1 MRLKV
6 LGCLFLSTLTFTS
19 LFTNV
24 KAAESD
30 VYGFSWLDP
39 DKEVYVLQNR
49 KFRKAGRMY
58 VNAGA
63 GITTSGTYVDSMNIQ
78 GRLGFFMSEE
88 FGLEVVYSKNDA
100 KDSDTFKALMQ
111 KTQNQPSYTPFV
123 RKIND
128 YIGAMVLWSPFYSK
142 INTFNSIIY
151 ADYILGLGIS
161 KINQTNNKKAMTSN
175 GTDTTL
181 TDESNTG
188 IMWQFGMKFYLNE
201 HWSIKPD
208 FTAIH
213 YQSENS
219 SGTGK
224 TLNSNYDLTLSLGY
238 TF

>member
-1 MRLKV
+1 MRMRLKV
-6 LGCLFLSTLTFTS
+6 LGCLFLSTLMFTS
-19 LFTNV
+19 LLTSV

-63 GITTSGTYVDSMNIQ
+63 GITTSGTFVDSLNFQ
-78 GRLGFFMSEE
+78 GRLGFFMNEE
-88 FGLEVVYSKNDA
+88 FGLEVLYSKNDG
-100 KDSDTFKALMQ
+100 KDNDAYSAL
-111 KTQNQPSYTPFV
+111 TTANSSVTPFK

-151 ADYILGLGIS
+151 ADYILGLGVA
-161 KINQTNNKKAMTSN
+161 KLNQTNNKIAVQTN

-188 IMWQFGMKFYLNE
+188 VMWQFGMKFYINE
-201 HWSIKPD
+201 HWSVKPD
-208 FTAIH
+208 FTGIL
-213 YQSENS
+213 YQSENAG
-219 SGTGK
+219 GTGK

>member
-6 LGCLFLSTLTFTS
+6 LGCLFLSTLMFTS
-19 LFTNV
+19 LLTSV

-78 GRLGFFMSEE
+78 GRLGFFMNEE
-88 FGLEVVYSKNDA
+88 FGLEVLYSKNDGKNNDA
-100 KDSDTFKALMQ
+100 YKAA
-111 KTQNQPSYTPFV
+111 TTANSSITPFV
-123 RKIND
+123 RTIND

-151 ADYILGLGIS
+151 ADYILGLGIA
-161 KINQTNNKKAMTSN
+161 KLNQTNNKRAMDGSN
-175 GTDTTL
+175 DNTL

-188 IMWQFGMKFYLNE
+188 IMWQFGMKFYINE
-201 HWSIKPD
+201 NWSIKPD

-213 YQSENS
+213 YQAENA
-219 SGTGK
+219 SGKGK

>member
-6 LGCLFLSTLTFTS
+6 LGCLFLSTLMFTS
-19 LFTNV
+19 LLTSV

-63 GITTSGTYVDSMNIQ
+63 GITTSGSYVDSLNIQ
-78 GRLGFFMSEE
+78 GRLGFFMNEE
-88 FGLEVVYSKNDA
+88 FGLEVLYSKNNG
-100 KDSDTFKALMQ
+100 KDSDTYNSLIEANSSATVFK
-111 KTQNQPSYTPFV
+111 

-128 YIGAMVLWSPFYSK
+128 YVGAMVLWSPFYSK

-151 ADYILGLGIS
+151 ADYVLGLGVA
-161 KINQTNNKKAMTSN
+161 KLNQTNNKKAMTSN

-188 IMWQFGMKFYLNE
+188 IMWQFGMKFYINE

-213 YQSENS
+213 YQSENA
-219 SGTGK
+219 SGTKK
-224 TLNSNYDLTLSLGY
+224 TFNSNYDLTLSLGY